1 MEEQVARFVST
12 EPKLPLPP
20 PASETGLIFRLRK
33 NLFATP
39 ADALLTI
46 LSATLIVYIVY
57 NLLEWGV
64 FNAAFTGP
72 DRTVCL
78 PADGQEA
85 GACWAFVA
93 AKFELFMYGVFPE
106 PERWRVDLLLVLLV
120 ALIVPIAIPS
130 VPYKRLNAIL
140 LLAVFP
146 FVALVLLTGG
156 EFDLA
161 GGGVAF
167 FMAVAAAATL
177 FVASGKIGFR
187 WDASLVRL
195 ALVLLGLSVLSL
207 LASAF
212 LDTDRISFLD
222 LRFTG
227 PSIVAFAAALLSV
240 LATAI
245 ATVTSPETRGQLMS
259 VLVPF
264 VAIVAALAFLTA
276 DLGLTPVSTNSWGGL
291 LLTLVVAISGIVA
304 SLPLGILLA
313 LGRRSQMPIV
323 KLFSVIF
330 IEFWRG
336 IPLITV
342 LFMANFMLPL
352 FLPTGVSFDQLL
364 RVLVGV
370 ALFAAAYMAEVI
382 RGGLQAIPK
391 GQYEG
396 ADAMALTY
404 WQKMRMII
412 LPQALKLVIPGIVNT
427 FIGLFKDTSLV
438 AAVGLADLLGQVRR
452 GFSDQNWATEN
463 TPATGLVFAAFVFW
477 FFCFSMSRYSVYMER
492 RLDTGHKR

>member
-12 EPKLPLPP
+12 QPKLPLPP
-20 PASETGLIFRLRK
+20 PPGEVGFAAKVRK
-33 NLFATP
+33 SLFATP
-39 ADALLTI
+39 VDAVLTI
-46 LSATLIVYIVY
+46 VSALVIAYVAG

-64 FNAAFTGP
+64 FNATFFGA
-72 DRTVCL
+72 DRTACV
-78 PADGQEA
+78 PPEGGHA
-85 GACWAFVA
+85 GACWAFVG
-93 AKFELFMYGVFPE
+93 AKFELFMYGVYPE
-106 PERWRVDLLLVLLV
+106 GERWRVDLLLLILV
-120 ALIVPIAIPS
+120 GLVVPIAIPS
-130 VPYKRLNAIL
+130 VPFKRLNAIL
-140 LLAVFP
+140 LLAVYP

-156 EFDLA
+156 RFVLS
-161 GGGVAF
+161 GGGAAF

-177 FVASGKIGFR
+177 FAASGKVGFR
-187 WDASLVRL
+187 WSAPLVRVAGGLLVAALLALLAAVLIDSDQMLFLNLRFSVLSVAAFAASLFSVGATVASAMSSLETKRDAAKL
-195 ALVLLGLSVLSL
+195 LVPFAAIVAIIAFMTTNLGLS
-207 LASAF
+207 
-212 LDTDRISFLD
+212 
-222 LRFTG
+222 
-227 PSIVAFAAALLSV
+227 PVA
-240 LATAI
+240 
-245 ATVTSPETRGQLMS
+245 
-259 VLVPF
+259 
-264 VAIVAALAFLTA
+264 
-276 DLGLTPVSTNSWGGL
+276 TNSWGGL

-313 LGRRSQMPIV
+313 LGRRSEMPIV
-323 KLFSVIF
+323 KLFSVMF

-352 FLPTGVSFDQLL
+352 FLPAGVSFDQLL

-370 ALFAAAYMAEVI
+370 ALFSAAYMAEVI

-452 GFSDQNWATEN
+452 GFSDPNWSTEQ

-477 FFCFSMSRYSVYMER
+477 IFCFLMSRYSVFMER
-492 RLDTGHKR
+492 RLDTAHKR